1 MEVFDLLRE
10 AMKKARGYNQ
20 GGNPLP
26 KLADGIIPCK
36 LNANEN
42 QFGPSK
48 KVIKAMEAAL
58 KEVYLYPFE
67 QNSIT
72 RKAIADWLGFT
83 PDNIAISNG
92 SNGLICALGDIF
104 LNPDD
109 EVLMCSPS
117 YLAYYSMPGRYGAK
131 MIEIPNKNFATDV
144 KAMLEAITDKT
155 KLCILVN
162 PNNPTGAIISNE
174 DLQYFMDNVPSH
186 VITIIDE
193 AYIEWVDT
201 DGYQDATKYV
211 RENKKVV
218 ILRTFS
224 KVFGLAGI
232 RFGYAITIPEIQKY
246 ILEIENNYGPN
257 RIALVAAREAIKD
270 KDYIIMSIKNNTD
283 GRNYIT
289 KELLALNF
297 DVVDSYAN
305 FIYFAPKVN
314 TKALINGLNTHG
326 VYIRDFGD
334 VYSRVS
340 IGLPHQNKRFI
351 DVLKEVLLTLNND

>member
-1 MEVFDLLRE
+1 MEIFDLLRE
-10 AMKKARGYNQ
+10 PMKQATGYTQ

-26 KLADGIIPCK
+26 KLAEGIIPCK

-42 QFGPSK
+42 QFGPSD
-48 KVIKAMEAAL
+48 KVVKAMQAAL
-58 KEVYLYPFE
+58 DESYLYPFE

-72 RKAIADWLGFT
+72 RKVVAEWLDFK
-83 PDNIAISNG
+83 PENIAISNG
-92 SNGLICALGDIF
+92 SNGLICAIGDIF

-131 MIEIPNKNFATDV
+131 MIEIPDKDFSTDV
-144 KAMLEAITDKT
+144 KAMLKAITKKT

-162 PNNPTGAIISNE
+162 PNNPTGAVISNE
-174 DLQYFMDNVPSH
+174 DLEYFMNNVPDH
-186 VITIIDE
+186 VITIVDE

-201 DGYQDATKYV
+201 KGYQDATKYV
-211 RENKKVV
+211 RENKKVI

-232 RFGYAITIPEIQKY
+232 RFGYAITIPEIQKH

-257 RIALVAAREAIKD
+257 RLALVAAREAIKD
-270 KDYIIMSIKNNTD
+270 QDHFDRSVKNNTD
-283 GRNYIT
+283 GRNYISA
-289 KELLALNF
+289 ELEALGF
-297 DVVDSYAN
+297 DVVKSYAS
-305 FIYFAPKVN
+305 FVYFAPKVN
-314 TKALINGLNTHG
+314 TKQLIDELNAKG
-326 VYIRDFGD
+326 VYIRGFGE

-340 IGLPHQNKRFI
+340 IGLPEQNKRFI
-351 DVLKEVLLTLNND
+351 EAIKEILPRLK